1 MEEANIIYILNQ
13 GILSLEIDMKNK
25 YTLIVYNKNVH
36 SNTEKKKDVLW
47 ICMRAWCDV
56 LTKFVYKKNLKG
68 APVFIPC
75 EESIKYKPSNV

>member
-36 SNTEKKKDVLW
+36 SNTEKKKDVL
-47 ICMRAWCDV
+47 
-56 LTKFVYKKNLKG
+56 
-68 APVFIPC
+68 
-75 EESIKYKPSNV
+75 